1 MHMGTQST
9 CDINLACPAGA
20 QHAAALLFL
29 EYCHLWDVK
38 WAGGQADMDSGLQLL
53 VMACMYDVP
62 HLVCTVE
69 LALLGMLSMDNCC
82 SMLSVAD
89 HHQAAQLRA
98 RCIYFIRKGHQL
110 LGKSDGYQQLDPDLQ
125 SEIIQGL

>member
-1 MHMGTQST
+1 
-9 CDINLACPAGA
+9 
-20 QHAAALLFL
+20 
-29 EYCHLWDVK
+29 
-38 WAGGQADMDSGLQLL
+38 MDSALQLL

-62 HLVCTVE
+62 HLVCIVE
-69 LALLGMLSMDNCC
+69 MGLLGMLNMDICG

-110 LGKSDGYQQLDPDLQ
+110 LRKSNGYQHLESVLQ
-125 SEIIQGL
+125 SEIIKGL